1 MDWSD
6 PCNCL
11 AAFRPVARCHTVQT
25 EALRLTELDG
35 DDRRRESPA
44 LNLQSCISARR
55 TVLNA
60 IKLAAFE

>member
-11 AAFRPVARCHTVQT
+11 DPFRPVARCHTAQT

-35 DDRRRESPA
+35 DDRRLEPPA
-44 LNLQSCISARR
+44 LNLQSRISARR

-60 IKLAAFE
+60 INLAAFE

>member
-11 AAFRPVARCHTVQT
+11 DPFRPVVRCHTAQT
-25 EALRLTELDG
+25 EAPRLTELDG
-35 DDRRRESPA
+35 DDRRLEPPA
-44 LNLQSCISARR
+44 LNLQSHISARR